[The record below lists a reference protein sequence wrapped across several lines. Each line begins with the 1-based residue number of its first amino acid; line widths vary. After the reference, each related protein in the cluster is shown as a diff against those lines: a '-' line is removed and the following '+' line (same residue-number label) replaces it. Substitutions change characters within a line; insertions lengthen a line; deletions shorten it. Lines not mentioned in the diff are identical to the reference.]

1 MQEVDCMLK
10 ENHTTHKKELLNLKE
25 SINTRR
31 IELNNLVIENYK
43 DHQGLIV
50 SEEIQHLSKEL
61 DELIGTYLRLQ
72 EEQTNQKE

>member
-1 MQEVDCMLK
+1 MLK

-31 IELNNLVIENYK
+31 IELNNLVIKNYK
-43 DHQGLIV
+43 YHQRLIV

-61 DELIGTYLRLQ
+61 DELISTYLRLQ